1 MPAESGDAKAPPSGN
16 RFAFMT
22 AQTSASAAAR
32 LDEPGGVSL
41 LVPVTVAFGVFM
53 TSLDQNVIVT
63 ALPGIGESLGRPA
76 SEIGLLI
83 TVYVASLIIS
93 MPVGGWA
100 AERFGLRG
108 SYCVAVLV
116 FGAASALC
124 GVAGDLWTL
133 VGARALQGFGGAL
146 MGTLGQVTVLQSFP
160 RSRTLKINMYIS
172 LAGQTAPLVGPL
184 VGGALTTY
192 VSWRWIFFINIP
204 IALVVA
210 LFGAM
215 LFPDSRKATRTPFDM
230 TGFGLLGVGM
240 VLLVFG
246 MDTLAAKDLAAGPI
260 ALQMGLAAAVLAV
273 ASFHCLRSPNPILD
287 LRLLKIRTFRI
298 SFLTGGG
305 LDTIGMSSV
314 MFLLPLLFQLGFG
327 MSAVQAGSLTFVA
340 AVGSLLTRLFMPMVL
355 RRLGFRRLLVLNTPI
370 CAALVAGFAL
380 LQASTPV
387 WIVLA
392 YIFVFGVFRSAQWA
406 STGNLSY
413 SDIAPEQLARFSALY
428 YILWQLA
435 VAISVGTAAAALSL
449 LSAGSG
455 HAEAGDF
462 RILFLAEGVVTLC
475 ALLAYLRLTPH
486 DGAHVSGNVV
496 ASGE

>member
-1 MPAESGDAKAPPSGN
+1 MTVQTMATAPD
-16 RFAFMT
+16 
-22 AQTSASAAAR
+22 R

-53 TSLDQNVIVT
+53 TNLDQNVVVT
-63 ALPGIGESLGRPA
+63 ALPGIAESLERPS
-76 SEIGLLI
+76 SELGLLI

-100 AERFGLRG
+100 AERFGLRN
-108 SYCVAVLV
+108 SYCAAVLI
-116 FGAASALC
+116 FGVASALC
-124 GVAGDLWTL
+124 GMAGDLWTL

-172 LAGQTAPLVGPL
+172 LAGQSGPLVGPL

-192 VSWRWIFFINIP
+192 ISWRWIFFINIP
-204 IALVVA
+204 IAVVVA
-210 LFGAM
+210 MLGAM
-215 LFPDSRKATRTPFDM
+215 LFPDARKAIRTPFDM
-230 TGFGLLGVGM
+230 TGFGLVGVGM

-246 MDTLAAKDLAAGPI
+246 MDSLAAKDLAAGPI
-260 ALQMGLAAAVLAV
+260 LLQMGLAAAVLAV

-287 LRLLKIRTFRI
+287 LKLLRIRTFRI

-305 LDTIGMSSV
+305 LDTIGMASV
-314 MFLLPLLFQLGFG
+314 MFLLPLMFQLGFG
-327 MSAVQAGSLTFVA
+327 MSAMQAGSLTFVA
-340 AVGSLLTRLFMPMVL
+340 AVGSLLVRLFMPAVL
-355 RRLGFRRLLVLNTPI
+355 RRLGFRRLLVVNTPI
-370 CAALVAGFAL
+370 CAALVAGFSL
-380 LQASTPV
+380 LDATTPL
-387 WIVLA
+387 WIVLG

-406 STGNLSY
+406 STGNLAY

-428 YILWQLA
+428 YILWQLG

-462 RILFLAEGVVTLC
+462 RILFLMEGVVTLC
-475 ALLAYLRLTPH
+475 ALFAYLRLTPR
-486 DGAHVSGNVV
+486 DGAHVSGNEIRT
-496 ASGE
+496 GE